1 MVMDKVIIMKKATI
15 YSLTISILT
24 LLVSNTSNAMIV
36 FDPTNFAKNSIT
48 AEQTFQTAENTLNTY
63 NETVNSYEQLVQQYN
78 LSVTNL
84 RNLENINELIANLGQ
99 SVNNYYG
106 TSPMSQLASLNS
118 TSPTYIQQRN
128 SILSQYFE
136 QPTSTATIQAEFG
149 SALSSD
155 QIEQMQATAQLQNLN
170 YQLLEDSIDESTHQ
184 QTMATQRAQAIA
196 NYGQTL
202 KGLGANSQLQT
213 EQTTASELNFSL
225 QQNEQLIQEIN
236 ELLKY
241 TRMQQ
246 AEDDSEKV
254 QQSQAEQT
262 SLQKVLNQ
270 GTTGLGRDS
279 WGNF

>member
-1 MVMDKVIIMKKATI
+1 MVMDKEIIMKKITI
-15 YSLTISILT
+15 SSLIISILT
-24 LLVSNTSNAMIV
+24 LIVSNTSNAMIV

-84 RNLENINELIANLGQ
+84 RDLANINELITNLGQ

-118 TSPTYIQQRN
+118 TSPTYIEQRN
-128 SILSQYFE
+128 SILAQYFE

-149 SALSSD
+149 SALNSD
-155 QIEQMQATAQLQNLN
+155 QIKQMQATAQLQNLN

-202 KGLGANSQLQT
+202 KGLGANSELQT

-246 AEDDSEKV
+246 AEDDSEIV

-262 SLQKVLNQ
+262 SLQKSLNQ
-270 GTTGLGRDS
+270 GTTGLGRNS